1 MQNSEI
7 SFSSEEVLNMHRHQH
22 TSFYWNL
29 KKQCLSHIFN
39 RFLSKGTVLDIGCG
53 TCFLVKDFKFRP
65 GQYTGIDALP
75 KAIEIAN
82 LNMANAERQLHLG
95 EINIL
100 TEKKNRKKFDSCLLL
115 DVLEHI
121 EDDRDFIKEI
131 KKILKNNGQ
140 LVLSVPAHQFLFSPA
155 DEKSGHFR
163 RYNYRDLEKK
173 LEDCGFEIIW
183 CSSFTILLLPLL
195 VFSRLYSRYKKQ
207 YNIDSEHSSF
217 INRILCTFIPI
228 ESILFRTGFFK
239 FGASIFLVAK
249 ATSTIR
255 P

>member
-1 MQNSEI
+1 
-7 SFSSEEVLNMHRHQH
+7 
-22 TSFYWNL
+22 
-29 KKQCLSHIFN
+29 
-39 RFLSKGTVLDIGCG
+39 
-53 TCFLVKDFKFRP
+53 
-65 GQYTGIDALP
+65 
-75 KAIEIAN
+75 
-82 LNMANAERQLHLG
+82 MANAERQLHLG

-100 TEKKNRKKFDSCLLL
+100 TEKKKQKKFDSCLLL

-173 LEDCGFEIIW
+173 TRGLWFEIIW

-228 ESILFRTGFFK
+228 ESILFELV
-239 FGASIFLVAK
+239 FLSLA
-249 ATSTIR
+249 
-255 P
+255 PLYF